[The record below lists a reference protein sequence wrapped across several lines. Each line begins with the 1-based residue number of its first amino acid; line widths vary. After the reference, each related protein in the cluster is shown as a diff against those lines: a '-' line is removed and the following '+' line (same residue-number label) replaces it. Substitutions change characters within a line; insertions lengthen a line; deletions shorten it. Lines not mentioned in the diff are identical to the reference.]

1 MVNRRDF
8 VMVHKLENKMTPG
21 CNCCSFRRI
30 NNTEQPVCVTRFQNK
45 TLLSEHFKSYL
56 RNVHTSQLESW
67 MLHNKYT
74 LFNIQELQD
83 VFKLIE
89 APTNHLYCCFFF
101 CPPVCPCFTA
111 AIWIILP
118 RFSSKARQH
127 WLRWCGA
134 SWKSE
139 HDREDVE

>member
-1 MVNRRDF
+1 MA
-8 VMVHKLENKMTPG
+8 
-21 CNCCSFRRI
+21 
-30 NNTEQPVCVTRFQNK
+30 
-45 TLLSEHFKSYL
+45 
-56 RNVHTSQLESW
+56 
-67 MLHNKYT
+67 
-74 LFNIQELQD
+74 ELQE
-83 VFKLIE
+83 VFTLIE
-89 APTNHLYCCFFF
+89 APTNHFFFSFFFF

-127 WLRWCGA
+127 GLRRCGA